1 MAAVVVWMSIAASQF
16 FFRRNF
22 LKNGGD
28 INDLKYRT
36 PLYPIVPIVAFSL
49 NFITFVSLAFI
60 PDQRIALYCGIP
72 FMIFCYIL
80 YQLKYK
86 KVVTFEQQ
94 INLKKEVN

>member
-1 MAAVVVWMSIAASQF
+1 MKISSYIQE
-16 FFRRNF
+16 N
-22 LKNGGD
+22 NGGGT
-28 INDLKYRT
+28 YESTSRT
-36 PLYPIVPIVAFSL
+36 KWFKLPLPFYPIVVFSL